1 MKYQIFK
8 AVDKLD
14 GDLSIFV
21 FDEVGNY
28 TVVYY
33 SESVLGAVITELKG
47 GAGCHWSED
56 SISYPRR
63 DDMVK
68 PVLLCEIEA

>member
-8 AVDKLD
+8 AIDKLD

-21 FDEVGNY
+21 FDEMENY

-33 SESVLGAVITELKG
+33 SESTLGALLTEVKG
-47 GAGCHWSED
+47 GAGCHWSAD
-56 SISYPRR
+56 SICYPRR
-63 DDMVK
+63 DDM
-68 PVLLCEIEA
+68 LDAILMCEVEA